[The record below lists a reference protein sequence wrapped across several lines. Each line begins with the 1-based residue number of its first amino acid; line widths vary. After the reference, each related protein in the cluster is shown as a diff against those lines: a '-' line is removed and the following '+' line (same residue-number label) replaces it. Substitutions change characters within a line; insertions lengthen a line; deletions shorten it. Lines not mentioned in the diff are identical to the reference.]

1 MIPRVEAKNNFLDR
15 LAIGFSALCFLH
27 CLFLP
32 VFLLL
37 FPTLGLTF
45 FGDESF
51 HKMLLFVII
60 PLSMLALF
68 MGCKKH
74 NKKHILSYGF
84 SGMAVLVVA
93 ATWAHDA
100 LGETGE
106 VALTALGTLIISYAH
121 IQNQRLCVS
130 KNCKDC

>member
-1 MIPRVEAKNNFLDR
+1 MIARMKAKNNFLDK

-37 FPTLGLTF
+37 FPTLALTF

-51 HKMLLFVII
+51 HKMLLFVIT

-74 NKKHILSYGF
+74 NQKHILSCGF
-84 SGMAVLVVA
+84 SGIAVLIIA

-106 VALTALGTLIISYAH
+106 VALTVLGTLIISYAH

-130 KNCKDC
+130 KSCKDC